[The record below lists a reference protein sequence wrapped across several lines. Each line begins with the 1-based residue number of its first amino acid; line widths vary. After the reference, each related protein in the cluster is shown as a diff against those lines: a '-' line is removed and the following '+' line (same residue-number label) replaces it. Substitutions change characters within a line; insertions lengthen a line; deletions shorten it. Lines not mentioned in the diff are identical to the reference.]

1 MHFFC
6 LYVQGPGDTWNHWEN
21 QCWQGC
27 DTEGRTNVC
36 GGFTS
41 WTVSPTMK
49 RIHWRD
55 SWEVLNFRIPNL
67 SAFNCDISQLQA
79 SSSSWVFSDPP
90 EKENFDVCEPLLAWW
105 PLAKDLVTHHL
116 LQQPC
121 CHFFGLR
128 LCRDDDAAE
137 WPWTS
142 TRLVLQLGIAFR
154 WDG

>member
-1 MHFFC
+1 M
-6 LYVQGPGDTWNHWEN
+6 YVECTP
-21 QCWQGC
+21 
-27 DTEGRTNVC
+27 
-36 GGFTS
+36 FP
-41 WTVSPTMK
+41 TVSGRFT
-49 RIHWRD
+49 RI
-55 SWEVLNFRIPNL
+55 
-67 SAFNCDISQLQA
+67 
-79 SSSSWVFSDPP
+79 VFSDPP

-154 WDG
+154 